1 MKNLNI
7 PVLYGSAREGAV
19 SAHVADYVIAQAK
32 TFGFNS
38 ELIKVADIVTMPQT
52 GYAKDRPGTG
62 YEYWAKVMDSA
73 DGLIVVTPEYNHG
86 YPGELK
92 LAIDSLKKEYTD
104 KPVAFVGAGGFSG
117 GTRAVQQL
125 RQVFIEL
132 FMYPIRDSV
141 YFQWVKTHF
150 NEKGEMITPEV
161 DEKMKNM
168 LEHLAKNAEAL
179 KPLRK

>member
-1 MKNLNI
+1 MMKLNI
-7 PVLYGSAREGAV
+7 PVLFGSAREGAV
-19 SAHVADYVIAQAK
+19 SAHAADYTLAQAMA
-32 TFGFNS
+32 FGFDS
-38 ELIKVADIVTMPQT
+38 QLVKVADILDKPQT
-52 GYAKDRPGTG
+52 RMADYSDNQLLKD
-62 YEYWAKVMDSA
+62 WKAIMSKA

-92 LAIDSLKKEYTD
+92 LVIDSLKKEYAD
-104 KPVAFVGAGGFSG
+104 KPVAFVGVGGFSG

-132 FMYPIRDSV
+132 AMYPIRDGV
-141 YFQWVKTHF
+141 YFSFAKTHF

-168 LEHLAKNAEAL
+168 MEHLAKNAEAL